1 VVVPLRAEW
10 PLASPRRRVADAI
23 PAATDGRFALDFLYT
38 GCLDLFVLM
47 VEGFYAWMV
56 AGVVYVVDSTDAMVR
71 IIFRSRYV
79 RKSVCS
85 LKSNLLL

>member
-1 VVVPLRAEW
+1 
-10 PLASPRRRVADAI
+10 
-23 PAATDGRFALDFLYT
+23 
-38 GCLDLFVLM
+38 M

-79 RKSVCS
+79 RKSIRSTIDFYSYNKRVGGP
-85 LKSNLLL
+85 KTATVGR

>member
-1 VVVPLRAEW
+1 
-10 PLASPRRRVADAI
+10 
-23 PAATDGRFALDFLYT
+23 
-38 GCLDLFVLM
+38 M

-79 RKSVCS
+79 RKSIY
-85 LKSNLLL
+85 NLASAFNQ